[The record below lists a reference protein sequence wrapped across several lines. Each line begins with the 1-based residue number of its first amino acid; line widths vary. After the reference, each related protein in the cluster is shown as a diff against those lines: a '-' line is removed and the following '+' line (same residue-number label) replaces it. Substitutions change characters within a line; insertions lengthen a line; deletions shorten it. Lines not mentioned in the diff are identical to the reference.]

1 MEAPTAHRNA
11 PSEHSGVPVGFFSKR
26 PCYGLFSKTLDLQVR
41 FAHPPFAHHHA
52 LRRAGVPVG
61 LLAAPNARPSGS
73 LRSPSVCAPNQLFKL
88 LRCSAWLI
96 HDFAPSPMRALVF
109 RSAYSASRNARAS
122 AAFAAS
128 IKAHRAVSSETLML
142 QVRFA
147 HPPPAHRTSSSSCSG
162 VPVGFF
168 RKGHAM
174 AFSPK
179 RSTFRFA
186 SLALRWA
193 GEAPLSPCCAPSRLA
208 ARWCSGR
215 LIGCAKRSTSRF
227 ASLTLRWAGEAS
239 LPPAPLSPAPGNAE
253 TDGRQSPSAGKALFR
268 STPWISLP
276 LCISPGGLVLP
287 AHAAPTG
294 GKTCSIHSRRNTLA
308 APGLFLLFYRSF
320 FFSYFS

>member
-26 PCYGLFSKTLDLQVR
+26 PCYGLFFKTLDLQVR
-41 FAHPPFAHHHA
+41 FARPPFAHHHA

-61 LLAAPNARPSGS
+61 LLAAPNARPPGS

-128 IKAHRAVSSETLML
+128 IKAHRALSSETLML

-168 RKGHAM
+168 SKRPCYGLFSKTLDLQVRFARPPVGRGSFALPLLRTITPCGALVFRSAYWLRQTLDLQVRFAHPPVGGGSFAPPCTPLSCPRKCGDRQAAIPLCGKSSLSEHAM
-174 AFSPK
+174 DF
-179 RSTFRFA
+179 
-186 SLALRWA
+186 
-193 GEAPLSPCCAPSRLA
+193 
-208 ARWCSGR
+208 
-215 LIGCAKRSTSRF
+215 
-227 ASLTLRWAGEAS
+227 
-239 LPPAPLSPAPGNAE
+239 
-253 TDGRQSPSAGKALFR
+253 PSALHIPRRLGPSCAR
-268 STPWISLP
+268 RPDRRQNVQHP
-276 LCISPGGLVLP
+276 L
-287 AHAAPTG
+287 APQHP
-294 GKTCSIHSRRNTLA
+294 CRPR
-308 APGLFLLFYRSF
+308 PLLLSYRSF